1 MANTYTQIYMH
12 IVFAVSHREAMI
24 DNAWMDKLYA
34 YMVGIC
40 HNRKHFVHAIG
51 GTADHVHLLVGMNP
65 SDSVSDLVKNLKGT
79 SSHWINENYYNGRFS
94 WQSGYGA
101 FAYSRSLIPEVKR
114 YVENQREHHRRI
126 SFREEVERM
135 FQNAG
140 IEYNPE
146 YMMYG
151 FLQPEDAGGIR
162 QG

>member
-24 DNAWMDKLYA
+24 DNAWRDKLYA

-51 GTADHVHLLVGMNP
+51 GTADHLHLLVGMHP
-65 SDSVSDLVKNLKGT
+65 SDSVSELVKNLKGT
-79 SSHWINENYYNGRFS
+79 SSHWINENYCNGGFS

-101 FAYSRSLIPEVKR
+101 FSYSRSLIPDVKR
-114 YVENQREHHRRI
+114 YIENQHEHHRRI
-126 SFREEVERM
+126 SFREEVECM
-135 FQNAG
+135 FQKAG
-140 IEYNPE
+140 IEYHPE

-151 FLQPEDAGGIR
+151 FVQPEDAVGI
-162 QG
+162 QQ